1 MHFYAL
7 AVIPGDG
14 DVDRLVAEALAPY
27 DVRREVELLSDEDGE
42 AHWYNPDGLWDW
54 FQIGGR
60 WTGVLSGYRPAD
72 DPELMRSCR
81 WCAGTGRRDDEV
93 GRERRA
99 ADPSFTCNG
108 CEGRGEALD
117 WPTEWPRHH
126 GDVLD
131 ALDVLVRIAD
141 VDDDAVPFAIMVH
154 GDGRAVLMERFDGT
168 RLRAERDT
176 AGMRREL
183 ADILS
188 ARMRDGRADRVVV
201 VDYHG

>member
-27 DVRREVELLSDEDGE
+27 DVRREVELLAGPDGE
-42 AHWYNPDGLWDW
+42 AHWHNPDGLWDW

-72 DPELMRSCR
+72 DPELMRTCR

-99 ADPSFTCNG
+99 ADPAFTCNG
-108 CEGRGEALD
+108 CDGRGEMPA

-141 VDDDAVPFAIMVH
+141 VPHTDNPTDFGHSP
-154 GDGRAVLMERFDGT
+154 
-168 RLRAERDT
+168 
-176 AGMRREL
+176 
-183 ADILS
+183 
-188 ARMRDGRADRVVV
+188 
-201 VDYHG
+201 